1 MFVSLQFKLELK
13 KEDKEKLIRLMR
25 KQSSAIRV
33 AYNMLKELEKEKT
46 KNPHAQIYHRLRQL
60 FPELPTKYIDSAI
73 YKAKQYPTDKPVVF
87 GSKKLFEKLC
97 KNHLTGK
104 TREEL
109 KKQWRE
115 LRQGTLISIGS
126 RHEAVK
132 GNLLLRFMELDGK
145 LHLRITTG
153 NREFIYAKVLREPS
167 NSKDKWLTFMAMLL
181 ESWQT
186 QNYFAYTVELKL
198 RDGETYGSVSFE
210 LPTPEV
216 KYTKENGVI
225 AIDTNASP
233 IHLAI
238 AEVSKTG
245 ELLSYQTISLHH
257 LLGLSQ
263 NSKDHQEWILA
274 HQLLDLAIQ
283 KGKAIAVEN
292 LKKLKKG
299 MRGDGKAT
307 LRKRLHQWNAKKF
320 LQKLKRVAMLKG
332 VEVIEVN
339 PAYTSVI
346 GMLKYAPQLSID
358 KDIAGAYVIGRRA
371 LGFKEDT
378 PENYE
383 KLLKDRTYLEFALK
397 RYEEREKEL
406 RELLEKETNQYKRN
420 ALKSEL
426 RSVENS
432 KKLLTHLVQ
441 SLQSESS
448 SCEGTYGRNPEQG
461 RVTKTT
467 LQSAWQVLKVALLF
481 PILGK
486 VLPRDLSPLKPVL
499 VEGVWDRVRSRLVP
513 LEAGGTVPTRDF
525 QNSLKDDKAQVSK
538 RARAFL
544 SLSMPSFIISSER
557 Q

>member
-13 KEDKEKLIRLMR
+13 KEDKEKLTQLMR
-25 KQSSAIRV
+25 MQSSAIRV
-33 AYNMLKELEKEKT
+33 AYNMLKELEKEKA
-46 KNPHAQIYHRLRQL
+46 KNPHAQIYHGLRQI
-60 FPELPTKYIDSAI
+60 FPDLPTKYIDSAI

-87 GSKKLFEKLC
+87 GGKRLFEKLC

-104 TREEL
+104 AREGL
-109 KKQWRE
+109 KKQWKE

-126 RHEAVK
+126 KSDR
-132 GNLLLRFMELDGK
+132 GNRLTRFEDLNGQ

-167 NSKDKWLTFMAMLL
+167 NSKDKWITFMAMLL

-198 RDGETYGSVSFE
+198 RDGEVYGSVSFE
-210 LPTPEV
+210 IPTPEV
-216 KYTKENGVI
+216 RYKKENGVI

-263 NSKDHQEWILA
+263 NSKDQQEWILA

-299 MRGDGKAT
+299 MRGDGKAK
-307 LRKRLHQWNAKKF
+307 LRKILHNWNAKKF

-332 VEVIEVN
+332 VEVVEVH
-339 PAYTSVI
+339 PAYTSII
-346 GMLKYAPQLSID
+346 GMLKYAPQLNID

-371 LGFKEDT
+371 LGFREDM

-383 KLLKDRTYLEFALK
+383 RLLKDKAYLEFALK

-406 RELLEKETNQYKRN
+406 KELLEKETNEYERN

-426 RSVENS
+426 RSVEDA
-432 KKLLTHLVQ
+432 KKLLTNLIQ

-448 SCEGTYGRNPEQG
+448 SCEGANGRNPEQG
-461 RVTKTT
+461 RGSIASS
-467 LQSAWQVLKVALLF
+467 SAWQVLKVALLF

-486 VLPRDLSPLKPVL
+486 VLPRDLSPLKPLL

-513 LEAGGTVPTRDF
+513 LEAGGTVLMKDF
-525 QNSLKDDKAQVSK
+525 
-538 RARAFL
+538 
-544 SLSMPSFIISSER
+544 
-557 Q
+557 

>member
-1 MFVSLQFKLELK
+1 MFISLQFKLELK
-13 KEDKEKLIRLMR
+13 KEDKEKLIKLMR

-33 AYNMLKELEKEKT
+33 AYNMLKELEKEET
-46 KNPHAQIYHRLRQL
+46 KNPYTQIYQRLRQL
-60 FPELPTKYIDSAI
+60 FPELSAGYINSAI
-73 YKAKQYPTDKPVVF
+73 FKAKQYPTDKSVVF
-87 GSKKLFEKLC
+87 GGKRLFEKLC
-97 KNHLTGK
+97 KKHLTGK
-104 TREEL
+104 AREKL
-109 KKQWRE
+109 KKQWKE
-115 LRQGTLISIGS
+115 LRQGTLIAIGS

-132 GNLLLRFMELDGK
+132 GNLLLRFEDLNGQ
-145 LHLRITTG
+145 LHLRISTG

-186 QNYFAYTVELKL
+186 QSYFPYTVELKL
-198 RDGETYGSVSFE
+198 RDGEIYGSVSFE
-210 LPTPEV
+210 IPTPEV

-245 ELLSYQTISLHH
+245 ELLSYQAISLHH
-257 LLGLSQ
+257 LLGLSK
-263 NSKDHQEWILA
+263 NAKDHQEWILA
-274 HQLLDLAIQ
+274 HQIVDLAIE
-283 KGKAIAVEN
+283 KGKAIAIEN

-299 MRGDGKAT
+299 TRGDGKAK
-307 LRKRLHQWNAKKF
+307 LRRILHQWNAKKF
-320 LQKLKRVAMLKG
+320 LQKLKRVATLKG
-332 VEVIEVN
+332 VEVLEVN

-346 GMLKYAPQLSID
+346 GMLKYAPQLGID

-383 KLLKDRTYLEFALK
+383 RLLKDKAYLEFVLK
-397 RYEEREKEL
+397 RYEEREKEIV
-406 RELLEKETNQYKRN
+406 ELIEKESNEYKRN

-432 KKLLTHLVQ
+432 KKLLTNLIQ
-441 SLQSESS
+441 SLQSEPS

-461 RVTKTT
+461 RGDKASSVV
-467 LQSAWQVLKVALLF
+467 WVVLKVALLF
-481 PILGK
+481 PILGR

-499 VEGVWDRVRSRLVP
+499 VEGAWDRMRSRLVP
-513 LEAGGTVPTRDF
+513 LEAGGTVPMRDF
-525 QNSLKDDKAQVSK
+525 
-538 RARAFL
+538 
-544 SLSMPSFIISSER
+544 
-557 Q
+557 

>member
-1 MFVSLQFKLELK
+1 
-13 KEDKEKLIRLMR
+13 
-25 KQSSAIRV
+25 
-33 AYNMLKELEKEKT
+33 
-46 KNPHAQIYHRLRQL
+46 
-60 FPELPTKYIDSAI
+60 
-73 YKAKQYPTDKPVVF
+73 VF
-87 GSKKLFEKLC
+87 GSKRLFEKLC

-104 TREEL
+104 AREKL

-115 LRQGTLISIGS
+115 LRQGTLIAIGS
-126 RHEAVK
+126 KHKTAQ

-167 NSKDKWLTFMAMLL
+167 NSKDKWLTFMIMLL

-186 QNYFAYTVELKL
+186 KNYFSYTVELKL
-198 RDGETYGSVSFE
+198 RDGEVYGSVSFE
-210 LPTPEV
+210 IPTPKV

-245 ELLSYQTISLHH
+245 ELVSYQIINLHH

-283 KGKAIAVEN
+283 KNKAIAVEN

-299 MRGDGKAT
+299 NSGDGKAK
-307 LRKRLHQWNAKKF
+307 LRKRLHHWNAKKF
-320 LQKLKRVAMLKG
+320 LQKLKRVAMIKG
-332 VEVIEVN
+332 VEVIEVH

-346 GMLKYAPQLSID
+346 GMLKYAPQLNID

-371 LGFKEDT
+371 LGFRENT

-383 KLLKDRTYLEFALK
+383 KLLKDKACLEFALK

-406 RELLEKETNQYKRN
+406 RELIEKESNEYKRN
-420 ALKSEL
+420 AIKSEL
-426 RSVENS
+426 RSVENA
-432 KKLLTHLVQ
+432 KNLLANLIQ
-441 SLQSESS
+441 SLQSEPSG
-448 SCEGTYGRNPEQG
+448 CEGANGRNSEQG
-461 RVTKTT
+461 ETKKVS
-467 LQSAWQVLKVALLF
+467 QIAWQVLKVALLF
-481 PILGK
+481 PILGR

-499 VEGVWDRVRSRLVP
+499 VEGVWNRVRSRLVP
-513 LEAGGTVPTRDF
+513 LEAGGTVPIRDF
-525 QNSLKDDKAQVSK
+525 
-538 RARAFL
+538 
-544 SLSMPSFIISSER
+544 
-557 Q
+557 

>member
-13 KEDKEKLIRLMR
+13 REDKEKLIKFMR

-87 GSKKLFEKLC
+87 GGKRPFEKLC

-104 TREEL
+104 VRERL

-126 RHEAVK
+126 KSDR
-132 GNLLLRFMELDGK
+132 GNRLTRFEDLNGQ

-167 NSKDKWLTFMAMLL
+167 NSKDKWITFMAMLL

-198 RDGETYGSVSFE
+198 KEGEIYGSVSFE
-210 LPTPEV
+210 IPTPKV
-216 KYTKENGVI
+216 KYTRENGVI

-245 ELLSYQTISLHH
+245 ELLGYQTINLHH
-257 LLGLSQ
+257 LIGLSQ

-299 MRGDGKAT
+299 KRGDGKAT
-307 LRKRLHQWNAKKF
+307 LRKILHNWNAKKF

-332 VEVIEVN
+332 VEVVEVH
-339 PAYTSVI
+339 PAYTSII

-371 LGFKEDT
+371 LGFREDM

-383 KLLKDRTYLEFALK
+383 RLLKDKVYLEFALK
-397 RYEEREKEL
+397 RYEKREEEL
-406 RELLEKETNQYKRN
+406 RELIEKESNEYKRN

-426 RSVENS
+426 KNVQNA
-432 KKLLTHLVQ
+432 KKLLTNLIQ
-441 SLQSESS
+441 RLQSEPSG
-448 SCEGTYGRNPEQG
+448 CEGANGRNPEQG
-461 RVTKTT
+461 ETKKVS
-467 LQSAWQVLKVALLF
+467 QSAWQVLRVALLF

-499 VEGVWDRVRSRLVP
+499 VEGVWDRVRNRLVP
-513 LEAGGTVPTRDF
+513 LEAGGASR
-525 QNSLKDDKAQVSK
+525 
-538 RARAFL
+538 
-544 SLSMPSFIISSER
+544 
-557 Q
+557 

>member
-13 KEDKEKLIRLMR
+13 KEDKEKLIKLMR

-46 KNPHAQIYHRLRQL
+46 RNPYIQIYHRLRQL
-60 FPELPTKYIDSAI
+60 FPELPTRYIDSAI

-87 GSKKLFEKLC
+87 GGKRLFEKLC

-104 TREEL
+104 AKEKL

-153 NREFIYAKVLREPS
+153 KREFVYAKVLREPS
-167 NSKDKWLTFMAMLL
+167 NSKDKWLTFIAMLL

-198 RDGETYGSVSFE
+198 RNGEVYGSVSFE
-210 LPTPEV
+210 IPTPEV
-216 KYTKENGVI
+216 RCTKENGVI

-233 IHLAI
+233 IHLAV

-245 ELLSYQTISLHH
+245 ELLSYQTISLHN

-263 NSKDHQEWILA
+263 NSKDNQEWILA

-283 KGKAIAVEN
+283 KGKAIAIEN
-292 LKKLKKG
+292 LKKLKRG
-299 MRGDGKAT
+299 RRGDGKVK
-307 LRKRLHQWNAKKF
+307 LRKILHQWNAKRF

-339 PAYTSVI
+339 PAYTSI
-346 GMLKYAPQLSID
+346 MGMLKYAPQLSID
-358 KDIAGAYVIGRRA
+358 KDVAGAYVIGRRT
-371 LGFKEDT
+371 LGFKEDM

-383 KLLKDRTYLEFALK
+383 KLLKDKAYLEFALK

-406 RELLEKETNQYKRN
+406 KELLEKESNEYKRN

-426 RSVENS
+426 RSVENAR
-432 KKLLTHLVQ
+432 KLLANFLQ
-441 SLQSESS
+441 SLQGEPSG
-448 SCEGTYGRNPEQG
+448 CEGAYGRNPKQG
-461 RVTKTT
+461 ETKKVS
-467 LQSAWQVLKVALLF
+467 QVVWQVLKVALLF

-499 VEGVWDRVRSRLVP
+499 VERVWDR
-513 LEAGGTVPTRDF
+513 
-525 QNSLKDDKAQVSK
+525 
-538 RARAFL
+538 
-544 SLSMPSFIISSER
+544 ER
-557 Q
+557 KG

>member
-1 MFVSLQFKLELK
+1 MFISLQFKLELK
-13 KEDKEKLIRLMR
+13 KEDREKLIQLMR
-25 KQSSAIRV
+25 KQSSAIRI
-33 AYNMLKELEKEKT
+33 AYNILKELEKEKA
-46 KNPHAQIYHRLRQL
+46 KNTLTQTYQKLRQL

-73 YKAKQYPTDKPVVF
+73 YKAKQYPTNKSVVF
-87 GSKKLFEKLC
+87 GGKRLFEKLC

-104 TREEL
+104 AREKL

-126 RHEAVK
+126 KADK
-132 GNLLLRFMELDGK
+132 GNRLMRFEDLNGQ

-153 NREFIYAKVLREPS
+153 NRESIYAKVLREPS

-186 QNYFAYTVELKL
+186 QSYFPYTVELKL
-198 RDGETYGSVSFE
+198 RNGEVYGSVSFE
-210 LPTPEV
+210 IPTPEV
-216 KYTKENGVI
+216 RYTKENGVI
-225 AIDTNASP
+225 AVDTNASP

-245 ELLSYQTISLHH
+245 ELLSYQTISLHN

-274 HQLLDLAIQ
+274 HQIVDLAIE
-283 KGKAIAVEN
+283 KGKAIAIEN

-299 MRGDGKAT
+299 NRGDGKAT

-320 LQKLKRVAMLKG
+320 LQKLKRVARLKG

-346 GMLKYAPQLSID
+346 GMLKYAPQLNID
-358 KDIAGAYVIGRRA
+358 KDVAGAYVIGRRA
-371 LGFKEDT
+371 LGFKEDM

-383 KLLKDRTYLEFALK
+383 KLLKNKAYLEFALK
-397 RYEEREKEL
+397 RYEEREREL
-406 RELLEKETNQYKRN
+406 RELIEKESNEYKRN

-426 RSVENS
+426 RSVEKA
-432 KKLLTHLVQ
+432 KKLLVNLIQ
-441 SLQSESS
+441 SLQSEPS
-448 SCEGTYGRNPEQG
+448 SCEGAYGRNPEQG
-461 RVTKTT
+461 RGKLASSV
-467 LQSAWQVLKVALLF
+467 AWQVLRVALLF

-499 VEGVWDRVRSRLVP
+499 VEGAWDRVRHSNGLVP
-513 LEAGGTVPTRDF
+513 FEAGGTS
-525 QNSLKDDKAQVSK
+525 Q
-538 RARAFL
+538 
-544 SLSMPSFIISSER
+544 
-557 Q
+557 

>member
-13 KEDKEKLIRLMR
+13 KEDKEKLIKLMR
-25 KQSSAIRV
+25 KQSSAIRT

-46 KNPHAQIYHRLRQL
+46 RNPHAQIYQRLKQL

-87 GSKKLFEKLC
+87 GGRRLFEKLC
-97 KNHLTGK
+97 KNHLSGK
-104 TREEL
+104 AREKL

-126 RHEAVK
+126 KADK
-132 GNLLLRFMELDGK
+132 GNRLMRFEDLNGQ

-167 NSKDKWLTFMAMLL
+167 NSKDKWITFMAMLL

-186 QNYFAYTVELKL
+186 KNYFTYTVELKL
-198 RDGETYGSVSFE
+198 RDGEVYGSVSFE
-210 LPTPEV
+210 IPIPEV
-216 KYTKENGVI
+216 RYTKENGVI

-245 ELLSYQTISLHH
+245 ELLSYQTINLHN

-274 HQLLDLAIQ
+274 HQIVDLAIQ

-299 MRGDGKAT
+299 NRGDGKAK

-358 KDIAGAYVIGRRA
+358 KDIASAYVIGRRA
-371 LGFKEDT
+371 LGFKEDM

-383 KLLKDRTYLEFALK
+383 RLLKDKAYLEFALK

-406 RELLEKETNQYKRN
+406 TELIEKESNEYKRN
-420 ALKSEL
+420 ALESEL
-426 RSVENS
+426 KNVQNG
-432 KKLLTHLVQ
+432 KNLLVNLVQ
-441 SLQSESS
+441 SLQGEPS
-448 SCEGTYGRNPEQG
+448 SCEGAYGRNPKQG
-461 RVTKTT
+461 ETKKVS
-467 LQSAWQVLKVALLF
+467 QVAWQVLKVAILF
-481 PILGK
+481 PILGRIP
-486 VLPRDLSPLKPVL
+486 PRDLSPLKPML
-499 VEGVWDRVRSRLVP
+499 VEGVWDRVRSRSAP
-513 LEAGGTVPTRDF
+513 LEVGGASR
-525 QNSLKDDKAQVSK
+525 
-538 RARAFL
+538 
-544 SLSMPSFIISSER
+544 
-557 Q
+557 

>member
-1 MFVSLQFKLELK
+1 MFVGLQFKLELR
-13 KEDKEKLIRLMR
+13 KEDKEKLIKLMR

-46 KNPHAQIYHRLRQL
+46 KNPHAQVYQRLRQL

-73 YKAKQYPTDKPVVF
+73 YKAKQYSTDKPVIF
-87 GSKKLFEKLC
+87 GGKRLFEKLC
-97 KNHLTGK
+97 KNHLSGK
-104 TREEL
+104 ARERL

-126 RHEAVK
+126 KADK
-132 GNLLLRFMELDGK
+132 GNRLTRFEDLNGQ

-153 NREFIYAKVLREPS
+153 NREFIYTKVLREPS

-186 QNYFAYTVELKL
+186 QNYFPYTVELKV
-198 RDGETYGSVSFE
+198 RDGKVYGNVSFE
-210 LPTPEV
+210 IPTPKV

-274 HQLLDLAIQ
+274 HQIVDLAIQ
-283 KGKAIAVEN
+283 KNKAIAIEN
-292 LKKLKKG
+292 LKKLKRG
-299 MRGDGKAT
+299 MRGDGKAE

-383 KLLKDRTYLEFALK
+383 KLLKDKAYLEFTLR
-397 RYEEREKEL
+397 RYEEREKQL
-406 RELLEKETNQYKRN
+406 RELIEKESNEYKRN

-426 RSVENS
+426 RSVENAR
-432 KKLLTHLVQ
+432 KLLANLIQ
-441 SLQSESS
+441 SLQSEPS
-448 SCEGTYGRNPEQG
+448 SCEGANGRNPEQG
-461 RVTKTT
+461 RVAKTT

-481 PILGK
+481 PILGQI
-486 VLPRDLSPLKPVL
+486 LPRDLSPLKPML

-513 LEAGGTVPTRDF
+513 LEVGGASR
-525 QNSLKDDKAQVSK
+525 
-538 RARAFL
+538 
-544 SLSMPSFIISSER
+544 
-557 Q
+557 

>member
-1 MFVSLQFKLELK
+1 MFVGLQFKLELK
-13 KEDKEKLIRLMR
+13 REDRENLIKLMR

-46 KNPHAQIYHRLRQL
+46 KNPHAQIYQRLRQL

-87 GSKKLFEKLC
+87 GGKRLFEKLC

-104 TREEL
+104 ARERL

-115 LRQGTLISIGS
+115 LRQGTLINIRSKS
-126 RHEAVK
+126 DK
-132 GNLLLRFMELDGK
+132 GNRLTRFEDLNGQ
-145 LHLRITTG
+145 LCHRITTG
-153 NREFIYAKVLREPS
+153 NREFVYARVLREPS
-167 NSKDKWLTFMAMLL
+167 NSKDKWLTFMTMLL

-198 RDGETYGSVSFE
+198 KEGEIYGSLSFE
-210 LPTPEV
+210 IPTPEV
-216 KYTKENGVI
+216 RYTKENGVI
-225 AIDTNASP
+225 AIDINASP

-238 AEVSKTG
+238 VEVSKTG
-245 ELLSYQTISLHH
+245 ELLSCQTISLHH

-274 HQLLDLAIQ
+274 HQLIDLAIQ
-283 KGKAIAVEN
+283 RNKAIAIEN

-299 MRGDGKAT
+299 NRGDGKAT

-320 LQKLKRVAMLKG
+320 LQKLKRVAMIKG
-332 VEVIEVN
+332 VEIVEVN

-371 LGFKEDT
+371 LGFNEDML
-378 PENYE
+378 ENYE
-383 KLLKDRTYLEFALK
+383 RLLKDRAYLEFALK

-406 RELLEKETNQYKRN
+406 REPIEKESNEYRRN
-420 ALKSEL
+420 ALESEL
-426 RSVENS
+426 RSVEYA
-432 KKLLTHLVQ
+432 KKLIVNFIQ

-448 SCEGTYGRNPEQG
+448 GCEGAYGRNPEQG
-461 RVTKTT
+461 RGSKASSV
-467 LQSAWQVLKVALLF
+467 AWQVLKVALLF
-481 PILGK
+481 PILGR
-486 VLPRDLSPLKPVL
+486 VLPR
-499 VEGVWDRVRSRLVP
+499 
-513 LEAGGTVPTRDF
+513 T
-525 QNSLKDDKAQVSK
+525 
-538 RARAFL
+538 FL
-544 SLSMPSFIISSER
+544 L
-557 Q
+557 

>member
-1 MFVSLQFKLELK
+1 MFIRLQFKLELK
-13 KEDKEKLIRLMR
+13 KEDREKLIKLMR
-25 KQSSAIRV
+25 MQSSAIRT

-46 KNPHAQIYHRLRQL
+46 KNPHAQIYQRLRQL

-87 GSKKLFEKLC
+87 GGKRLFEKLC

-104 TREEL
+104 VREKL
-109 KKQWRE
+109 KKQWKE
-115 LRQGTLISIGS
+115 QRQGTLVSIGS
-126 RHEAVK
+126 KADK
-132 GNLLLRFMELDGK
+132 GNRLTRFEDLNRQLR
-145 LHLRITTG
+145 LRITTG
-153 NREFIYAKVLREPS
+153 NREFIYARVLRETS

-186 QNYFAYTVELKL
+186 QSYFPYTVELKL
-198 RDGETYGSVSFE
+198 RDGEVYGSVSFE

-216 KYTKENGVI
+216 RYRKENGVM

-245 ELLSYQTISLHH
+245 ELLSHQTISLHH

-274 HQLLDLAIQ
+274 HKIVDTAIQ
-283 KGKAIAVEN
+283 KGKAIAIEN
-292 LKKLKKG
+292 LKKLKRG
-299 MRGDGKAT
+299 IRGDGKAT
-307 LRKRLHQWNAKKF
+307 LRKILHNWSAKKF

-371 LGFKEDT
+371 LGFREDM

-383 KLLKDRTYLEFALK
+383 RLLKDKAYLEFAVK

-406 RELLEKETNQYKRN
+406 GELVEKEKNQYKRK
-420 ALKSEL
+420 ALESEL
-426 RSVENS
+426 RNVEYAR
-432 KKLLTHLVQ
+432 KLLANLIQ
-441 SLQSESS
+441 SLQSEPS
-448 SCEGTYGRNPEQG
+448 SCKGANGRNPEQERG
-461 RVTKTT
+461 SKASSV
-467 LQSAWQVLKVALLF
+467 AWQVLKVALLF
-481 PILGK
+481 PILGR

-499 VEGVWDRVRSRLVP
+499 VEGVWDRVRSRSAP
-513 LEAGGTVPTRDF
+513 LEVGGAS
-525 QNSLKDDKAQVSK
+525 Q
-538 RARAFL
+538 
-544 SLSMPSFIISSER
+544 
-557 Q
+557 